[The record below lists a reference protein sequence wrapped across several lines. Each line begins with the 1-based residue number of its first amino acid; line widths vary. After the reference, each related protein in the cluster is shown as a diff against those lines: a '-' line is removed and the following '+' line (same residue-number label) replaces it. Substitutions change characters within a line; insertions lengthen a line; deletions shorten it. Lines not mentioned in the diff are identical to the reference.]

1 MCLRELCLFRVRAY
15 SLASLAVARLMF
27 TVTEPNY
34 EEKSRAQAKRPHH
47 THTHTHD
54 HLSLGPILAYP
65 TATRLR
71 AKVVSQKGT
80 RESRLKV
87 DGPCQSTWKLSLKT
101 YNYYYHQRLCVSRQT
116 VIIIHVPFR
125 RQALFS
131 FCLTTTTTA
140 KTKLLVHTW
149 WTKSFVTWQRI
160 WCRLNDRWFPNRASL
175 VE

>member
-1 MCLRELCLFRVRAY
+1 VSAWVVSFSSPCV
-15 SLASLAVARLMF
+15 LAGF
-27 TVTEPNY
+27 
-34 EEKSRAQAKRPHH
+34 SRCCSANVHRNGTQLWGEIESTSETTPP
-47 THTHTHD
+47 HTHTHD

-125 RQALFS
+125 RQALF
-131 FCLTTTTTA
+131 CLTTTTTTTA